1 MSHDDRLATRSPQP
15 AARNPVRWVAF
26 FLVLAA
32 LGAAA
37 VVIPL
42 VYNLRLQLTPGQLA
56 EARARWEA
64 SGPRAYDLG
73 YLVRTDDGQATGNE
87 EYVVRVRDGRVVLVG
102 CNREL
107 LRLTPAAGCVAG
119 PGGAWAVPGVNPQD
133 FGVEALFRTIETN
146 LRRDA
151 AQGGRNYATATFDP
165 HDGHPIHYIR
175 RARGTGE
182 RQEWTLQLHR
192 PGEGRGT

>member
-1 MSHDDRLATRSPQP
+1 MSHDDRLATRNPQP
-15 AARNPVRWVAF
+15 ATRNRSNPVRWVAL
-26 FLVLAA
+26 FLVLAV

-73 YLVRTDDGQATGNE
+73 YLVRIDDGQATGNE

-102 CNREL
+102 CNGEL
-107 LRLTPAAGCVAG
+107 LRVAPAAGCVAG
-119 PGGAWAVPGVNPQD
+119 PGVRAVPGVNPQD
-133 FGVEALFRTIETN
+133 FGVEALFRMIETN

-165 HDGHPIHYIR
+165 RDGHPIHYVH

-182 RQEWTLQLHR
+182 RQEWTLQLQ
-192 PGEGRGT
+192 GRRE